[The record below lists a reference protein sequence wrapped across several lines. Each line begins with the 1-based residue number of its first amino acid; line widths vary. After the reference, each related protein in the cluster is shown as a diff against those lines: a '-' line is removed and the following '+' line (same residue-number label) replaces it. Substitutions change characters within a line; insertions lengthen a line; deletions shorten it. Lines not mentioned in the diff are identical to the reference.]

1 MLTLYLILSIS
12 LGAMKSALKI
22 IGWIFKWMFIMIC
35 IMTVMIPLYLSILF
49 IMCAVSFT
57 VWAADR
63 IMAKISE
70 GEPGI
75 RRSPL
80 NLMKNM
86 DNLNSAFT
94 KVGSVIE
101 GHQSSDDNEIYVV
114 RGSDLIKVKKAA
126 PEKRPITL
134 DEIILCDVILDD

>member
-12 LGAMKSALKI
+12 LGAMKSAFKA
-22 IGWIFKWMFIMIC
+22 IGWIFKWMFIIIC
-35 IMTVMIPLYLSILF
+35 ILSVMIPLYLSILF

-57 VWAADR
+57 IWAVDR
-63 IMAKISE
+63 IIARISE

-80 NLMKNM
+80 NLIKNM
-86 DNLNSAFT
+86 DSLNSAFT

-134 DEIILCDVILDD
+134 DEIILCDVVLDD